1 MRFVQK
7 EIMTPKPNC
16 FCCKSSL
23 NIYRH
28 ESNSDV
34 IYFDKHYYHKDC
46 FKNMNIV
53 RKKCFECGKD
63 IDVLNTENDETV
75 YYDKH
80 FYHKECFC
88 EWCNA
93 TKRPSKKRQMALMN
107 IESYIGEAKD
117 IINDLLYKKNI
128 SDENLHLYYNDALK
142 EIEKWFDGS
151 DLCAFIREQ
160 YDVHNVPWNKILK
173 IINGTNGNPNC
184 DGIPVKHLLDMWQRK
199 MDMLNG
205 IADRNATKGKTMSPE
220 QRINYDLAVLV
231 NKYDSYLKWLEKQR
245 IIEAEKEIEKNENII
260 SKSIGYVSH
269 KTEKNNS
276 DDISDLV
283 DDIFG

>member
-7 EIMTPKPNC
+7 GIMTPKPNC

-28 ESNSDV
+28 QSNSDV
-34 IYFDKHYYHKDC
+34 IYFDKHYYHREC
-46 FKNMNIV
+46 FKNMNV
-53 RKKCFECGKD
+53 VKKKCFECGKD
-63 IDVLNTENDETV
+63 IDVYSVESDEIV

-88 EWCNA
+88 EWCGA

-107 IESYIGEAKD
+107 IELYISEAKD
-117 IINDLLYKKNI
+117 IINDLLGKKNI
-128 SDENLHLYYNDALK
+128 SNESLHIYYDDALK

-173 IINGTNGNPNC
+173 VINGTNDNTNC
-184 DGIPVKHLLDMWQRK
+184 GGIPVKHLLDMWQRK

-205 IADRNATKGKTMSPE
+205 IADRNATKGKEMNPE

-231 NKYDSYLKWLEKQR
+231 NKYNSYLKWLEKQK
-245 IIEAEKEIEKNENII
+245 IIEAEKEIEKNENIV

-283 DDIFG
+283 DDIFR